1 MRHTRPAP
9 RAPRI
14 VLGLLLLGALPA
26 CQGRRLLGTEGAGAA
41 SGTPTAVP
49 ASLPSDGALLGAR
62 AGRGGGVNLSARDLA
77 PVDWYV
83 DARNAQWILGDEVLV
98 EASREYFGQ
107 ILSIASRV
115 GSVERTDDVQ
125 PDVTTTTLR
134 FVMARNQT
142 AVENNPRL
150 MIGTGLTVSAR
161 QVLRLRLFK
170 TNDSDT
176 PVSLRV
182 TASGSASR
190 GRKDK
195 VEQRAPTLQVGGNL
209 RRAQGGWKWSP
220 IG

>member
-1 MRHTRPAP
+1 MRHARSLVA
-9 RAPRI
+9 
-14 VLGLLLLGALPA
+14 VLLFVGVLPA
-26 CQGRRLLGTEGAGAA
+26 CTGRRLLGTEGAG
-41 SGTPTAVP
+41 GTPTAVP

-62 AGRGGGVNLSARDLA
+62 PGRGGGVNLSARDLA
-77 PVDWYV
+77 SVDWYV

-107 ILSIASRV
+107 ILSITSRV
-115 GSVERTDDVQ
+115 GSVERTEDVQ

-134 FVMARNQT
+134 FLMGANQA
-142 AVENNPRL
+142 AVENNPRV
-150 MIGTGLTVSAR
+150 MIGTGLTISAR
-161 QVLRLRLFK
+161 RVLRLRLFK
-170 TNDSDT
+170 TMDSDT

-195 VEQRAPTLQVGGNL
+195 VEQRAPTLQVGGQL
-209 RRAQGGWKWSP
+209 RRAQAGWRWSP

>member
-1 MRHTRPAP
+1 MRHARLFVA
-9 RAPRI
+9 
-14 VLGLLLLGALPA
+14 VLLLVGALPA
-26 CQGRRLLGTEGAGAA
+26 CQGRRLLGTDAAGAVA
-41 SGTPTAVP
+41 GSPTVVP
-49 ASLPSDGALLGAR
+49 AALPSHGTYLGGR

-83 DARNAQWILGDEVLV
+83 DARNSQWILGDEVLV

-107 ILSIASRV
+107 ILSITARV
-115 GSVERTDDVQ
+115 GSVERSDDVR

-134 FVMARNQT
+134 FLMAPSQT
-142 AVENNPRL
+142 AVENNPRV
-150 MIGTGLTVSAR
+150 MIGTGLTISAR
-161 QVLRLRLFK
+161 KVLRLRLFK
-170 TNDSDT
+170 TTDSET

-195 VEQRAPTLQVGGNL
+195 VGQRAPTLQVGGQL
-209 RRAQGGWKWSP
+209 RRAPGGWGWSP

>member
-1 MRHTRPAP
+1 MRNAP
-9 RAPRI
+9 SLLVALLA
-14 VLGLLLLGALPA
+14 LGSLPA
-26 CQGRRLLGTEGAGAA
+26 CQGRRLLGPGTGDPGAST
-41 SGTPTAVP
+41 SGSAPVP
-49 ASLPSDGALLGAR
+49 AHGTYLGAR
-62 AGRGGGVNLSARDLA
+62 PGRGGGVNLSARDLA

-83 DARNAQWILGDEVLV
+83 DARNSQWIVGDEVLV

-107 ILSIASRV
+107 ILSIAARV
-115 GSVERTDDVQ
+115 GAVERTDDVQ

-134 FVMARNQT
+134 FVMARSQA
-142 AVENNPRL
+142 AVENNPRV

-170 TNDSDT
+170 TTDTDT

-182 TASGSASR
+182 TATGNATR

-195 VEQRAPTLQVGGNL
+195 VEHRGPTLQVGGLL
-209 RRAQGGWKWSP
+209 RRAATGWAWSP